1 MKHAYLILAHNE
13 FEVLQ
18 KLLQALDDERN
29 DVFIHF
35 DAKIHSLPLL
45 SMKRSKLY
53 IIRNRVKVY
62 WADFSMVQAELNLL
76 QEAVRQDAYD
86 YFHFLSGVDMPL
98 KPQDEIHRF
107 FEAHAGR
114 EFIDYCLYD
123 VEDELT
129 RKMKRWHLFPKDFKN
144 IGRLNRVTRSLRALF
159 LRIQIGF
166 GWYRNRTLDFKK
178 GSQWCSITGAFA
190 RYLLEHQAD
199 ISRIFTHTFCPDE
212 VMMQT
217 LCWNSP
223 FREHLYDVSTDY
235 KGHMRLID
243 WGRGRPYVWQESDWD
258 ELLASDRLFARKFS
272 ARQLEIVNRLLEAVQ
287 TKDGYAER

>member
-18 KLLQALDDERN
+18 KLLHALDDERN

-35 DAKIHSLPLL
+35 DAKLKSLPVL
-45 SMKRSKLY
+45 SMKHSRLC
-53 IIRNRVKVY
+53 IIRNRVNVH
-62 WADFSMVQAELNLL
+62 WADFSMIRAELNLL
-76 QEAVRQDAYD
+76 EAAMQQNTYA

-98 KPQDEIHRF
+98 KSQDEIHRF
-107 FEAHAGR
+107 FETHAGK

-123 VEDELT
+123 VEEELT
-129 RKMKRWHLFPKDFKN
+129 RKMKRWHLFPQDFKN
-144 IGRLNRVTRSLRALF
+144 TGKLKWFTRTLRALF
-159 LRIQIGF
+159 LRLQIGL

-178 GSQWCSITGAFA
+178 GSQWCSITASFG
-190 RYLLEHQAD
+190 RYLLDHQVD

-217 LCWNSP
+217 LCWNSS

-243 WGRGRPYVWQESDWD
+243 WGRGRPYVWQEEDWA
-258 ELLASDRLFARKFS
+258 ELHASDRLFARKFS
-272 ARQLEIVNRLLEAVQ
+272 GTHLELVNRLLEAVQ

>member
-35 DAKIHSLPLL
+35 DAKLQSLPLL

-76 QEAVRQDAYD
+76 QEAVQQDTYD

-98 KPQDEIHRF
+98 KSQDEIHRF
-107 FEAHAGR
+107 FHENAGK

-123 VEDELT
+123 VTEELT
-129 RKMKRWHLFPKDFKN
+129 RKMKRWHLFPKNFKN
-144 IGRLNRVTRSLRALF
+144 TGGLNIVTRSFRALF
-159 LRIQIGF
+159 LRIQIAT
-166 GWYRNRTLDFKK
+166 GWYRNRSLDFKK
-178 GSQWCSITGAFA
+178 GSQWCSITEAFA
-190 RYLLEHQAD
+190 RYLLEHHAD

-223 FREHLYDVSTDY
+223 FREHLYDVSMDY

-243 WGRGRPYVWQESDWD
+243 WGRGRPYVWQENDWD
-258 ELLASDRLFARKFS
+258 ELKVSDRLFARKFS
-272 ARQLEIVNRLLEAVQ
+272 AGHIGIVNRLLEAVQ